1 MDDKDLK
8 AMVYITIVSILLTP
22 ILYKIVFAAPGWWL
36 N

>member
-8 AMVYITIVSILLTP
+8 AMVYITLISILLTP
-22 ILYKIVFAAPGWWL
+22 IVYKFIFAPSGWWI